1 MGSLKRKVPTKERGF
16 SEQDQT
22 DLYTAAHDGA
32 TQGRVGLG
40 RSSMPKKVA
49 GARWEGKKVRLGSD
63 SESDGEEEREE
74 EVLPTEIEKME
85 DDADDNAGIVI
96 VLPGGKKVPSSAP
109 AAASRGNGDGNVK
122 KTKWKKVI
130 AEVLKTAS
138 GGMRIKVLQKAVM
151 AKEGLGKESKNEVA
165 AAVAAAVEGSSKFR
179 IEGKMVHLS
188 A

>member
-1 MGSLKRKVPTKERGF
+1 MSGS
-16 SEQDQT
+16 
-22 DLYTAAHDGA
+22 
-32 TQGRVGLG
+32 
-40 RSSMPKKVA
+40 
-49 GARWEGKKVRLGSD
+49 
-63 SESDGEEEREE
+63 
-74 EVLPTEIEKME
+74 
-85 DDADDNAGIVI
+85 
-96 VLPGGKKVPSSAP
+96 
-109 AAASRGNGDGNVK
+109 SRGNGDGNVK